1 MNSRILILP
10 ASFYRVDF
18 VRPCDYKIKPVCAT
32 QSCWEAFFR
41 RVTVLLET
49 LKEIDS

>member
-10 ASFYRVDF
+10 ASLNRVDF
-18 VRPCDYKIKPVCAT
+18 IRVCGCKVEPVCAT

-41 RVTVLLET
+41 RVAVLLET
-49 LKEIDS
+49 LKEVDS